1 MIIIRPATLKDVD
14 GIIQVCIE
22 GNRVTYQD
30 LLPASD
36 MEEKIVTY
44 YNSTRI
50 QDEIMNLDDS
60 WNGWIV
66 ADEDG
71 EIIGAGAGG
80 YNEEGQAE
88 VLALYLNPTRKRN
101 GIGTKMLA
109 EITKV
114 HQAQGAKEQWVSFI
128 HKNELATLFYEAQD
142 FIFIKETTDQE
153 GQCYSHYKRKI

>member
-22 GNRVTYQD
+22 GNRVTYQY

-44 YNSTRI
+44 YNNTRI
-50 QDEIMNLDDS
+50 QDEIRNLDDS

-80 YNEEGQAE
+80 YNEEGKAE
-88 VLALYLNPTRKRN
+88 VLALYLKPTRKRN
-101 GIGTKMLA
+101 GIGTKILA

-142 FIFIKETTDQE
+142 FTFIKETTDQE
-153 GQCYSHYKRKI
+153 GHRYAHYKRKI